1 MGSGYTT
8 EGQKTGQEK
17 YGGLQIEVIPEYQR
31 DLRKWLPDNLSAST
45 MTAILNGDS
54 SYFLPETSTAAE
66 LSLRPG
72 DKIRSYPSSLRTFKY
87 VKISD
92 LIGPEE
98 TEVNLMATNVQ
109 EVSSWAWN
117 PHMAFQ
123 HQLPIQMQWRGS
135 SPSAYFSPR
144 YHNYTIPKIR
154 PGRRRSTKIESQ
166 SLGLAAGA
174 KLSMWFLPLLSTYS
188 SFIYLSI
195 SCLEVKC

>member
-17 YGGLQIEVIPEYQR
+17 YGGLQIEVIPEYQQ

-54 SYFLPETSTAAE
+54 SYFLPETSTPAE

-72 DKIRSYPSSLRTFKY
+72 DKIRSYPSSPRTFKY

-109 EVSSWAWN
+109 EA
-117 PHMAFQ
+117 
-123 HQLPIQMQWRGS
+123 
-135 SPSAYFSPR
+135 SPR
-144 YHNYTIPKIR
+144 ARTPPLVFQDQINGRWSRAAYSGARYHSFGYTTTETS
-154 PGRRRSTKIESQ
+154 RRSRTMGSQ
-166 SLGLAAGA
+166 SLGLAAGG
-174 KLSMWFLPLLSTYS
+174 KLSM
-188 SFIYLSI
+188 
-195 SCLEVKC
+195 